1 MTFQLD
7 QSPGFYGFVFS
18 YDGTC
23 VAHGADDSFVGL
35 SLKQVF
41 ERSHIEEGGAA
52 ALKGELT
59 LTLTLTSTLTLT
71 LTRTRTRTR
80 TRTLSRRG
88 AAPALRGRGRGGR
101 RLGEPHRTQA

>member
-35 SLKQVF
+35 SLKQV
-41 ERSHIEEGGAA
+41 RVRVRVRDRVRVAVRVGVRVRVRVRVRATAH
-52 ALKGELT
+52 L
-59 LTLTLTSTLTLT
+59 
-71 LTRTRTRTR
+71 
-80 TRTLSRRG
+80 
-88 AAPALRGRGRGGR
+88 
-101 RLGEPHRTQA
+101 